1 MATNMYFKK
10 FGEITYSKD
19 GYSKTAKNIL
29 KAVLPKF
36 NNVNGTFVFQKYM
49 VSSGQRPETVA
60 NELYSE
66 PNYYWVLLVLN
77 DIVNPF
83 IDWPLSDEEVEL
95 FTIKKYGIGEEYSVH
110 HFYWRDT
117 GKWLDEVDEAAQRLL
132 YPNNP
137 ENVIPVSNL
146 EYEIEINREKKSIIA
161 INPKYIQ
168 QFVEAYNQALEGKE

>member
-1 MATNMYFKK
+1 MYFKK
-10 FGEITYSKD
+10 FGEINYRLGEYSKP
-19 GYSKTAKNIL
+19 AKNIL

-36 NNVNGTFVFQKYM
+36 NNVNGSFVFQKYM

-66 PNYYWVLLVLN
+66 PNYHWVLLVLN
-77 DIVNPF
+77 NIVNPF
-83 IDWPLSDEEVEL
+83 VDWPMADEEVEL
-95 FTIKKYGIGEEYSVH
+95 FTERKYGVGEAYSVH

-117 GKWLDEVDEAAQRLL
+117 GKWLDEVDEATQRAL

-137 ENVIPVSNL
+137 EDVIPVTNL
-146 EYEIEINREKKSIIA
+146 QFEIETNRERKSIIA